1 MPVEQGSQEPK
12 FLYTTPEAKRY
23 FDESKSTVAAPSVF
37 DPAKTAVD
45 YGVKNPEVFGA
56 KDTGSGNGGGTP

>member
-12 FLYTTPEAKRY
+12 FLYTTPEGKRY
-23 FDESKSTVAAPSVF
+23 FDESTSTVAAPAVF

-45 YGVKNPEVFGA
+45 YGIENPKVFGA
-56 KDTGSGNGGGTP
+56 KETPTP